1 MEAIIFIFQFVIL
14 FLSIM
19 VHEISHGSVAL
30 ALGDTTAKDMGR
42 LTFNPIK
49 HFDLWGTFLLPMLML
64 FATQGRAFIGWAKPV
79 PFNPYNLKNP
89 RRDTGLIGLAGP
101 VSNLVIACFF
111 GGLIRL
117 LPHFGIID
125 FGSSVISIFYLIVYL
140 NLMLAIFNLIP
151 VPPLDGSKILYAIL
165 PKAADKFIAVMER
178 YGIFFLLIIVF
189 WGAPY
194 LSYAIDFLAKIIIG
208 Q

>member
-1 MEAIIFIFQFVIL
+1 METIIFIFQFIIL

-89 RRDTGLIGLAGP
+89 RRDAGLIGLAGP
-101 VSNLVIACFF
+101 VSNLAIACFF
-111 GGLIRL
+111 GGLIRIL
-117 LPHFGIID
+117 SHFGIDSII
-125 FGSSVISIFYLIVYL
+125 VSIFYLIVYL

-165 PKAADKFIAVMER
+165 PRGADKFIAAMER
-178 YGIFFLLIIVF
+178 YGIFFLLIVVF

-194 LSYAIDFLAKIIIG
+194 LGYVIDFLAKIIIG